1 MPIFPGDHF
10 MLHHD
15 AEAQLAALLMLHAR
29 PRPWEH
35 RHPVI
40 AARAA
45 RLLRHIPVAT
55 FDASGSAEGEIIR
68 TRLDRSSAGMTTRL
82 HEAATVLQLPTTPGQ
97 YDQGRDR
104 ATQRRQARKAL
115 RAGVTW
121 REVEDEVE
129 KRHLLDLAREAERSH
144 PDAEYRAQAPDL
156 EELLLVDLW
165 LVAELDGRPLLLS
178 VTPVDG
184 EWAMLLYFRIL
195 ESGDVASHTRYLMT
209 GVLAEQLVA
218 RGVRYLCDSRT
229 PFRLNAGL
237 RHFSRMVGFRTHRVR
252 VLPGRVPAK
261 VVAPEREDAGS
272 SVSR

>member
-1 MPIFPGDHF
+1 

-15 AEAQLAALLMLHAR
+15 AEAQLATLLMLHAR

-35 RHPVI
+35 RHPLI

-55 FDASGSAEGEIIR
+55 VDPTGSDEGEIIR
-68 TRLDRSSAGMTTRL
+68 TRLDRSSAGMTTRI

-104 ATQRRQARKAL
+104 ATQRRQARKAV

-121 REVEDEVE
+121 RRVEDERE
-129 KRHLLDLAREAERSH
+129 KRVLLDLAREAERTH
-144 PDAEYRAQAPDL
+144 PDAEYRADAPEL
-156 EELLLVDLW
+156 EELMLVDLW

-178 VTPVDG
+178 VTPIDG

-195 ESGDVASHTRYLMT
+195 EGGDVASHTRYLMT
-209 GVLAEQLVA
+209 GVLAEELVA

-261 VVAPEREDAGS
+261 VAARERASVAAGS
-272 SVSR
+272 SLTR